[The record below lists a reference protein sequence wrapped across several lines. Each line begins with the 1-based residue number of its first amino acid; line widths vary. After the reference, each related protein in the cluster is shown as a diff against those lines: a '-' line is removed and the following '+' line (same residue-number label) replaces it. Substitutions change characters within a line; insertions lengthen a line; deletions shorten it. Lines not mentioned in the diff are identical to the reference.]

1 MDEKD
6 FGKNMSSGAEKV
18 ESIERRAELER
29 QAAERRVQE
38 ARDRVQ
44 RNRERESRYREAL
57 HELKKEQ
64 KAYQA
69 SGSQGGANGGN
80 QGKKQRGD
88 GLGGWIAAVVSLG
101 AVSLVLTAVLTVGA
115 INMGKQNASTAG
127 GYHGLVYEVIH
138 LAEQVDDDLDALR
151 ISEDPTKQMELLTDI
166 LVQTRM
172 AEADLEKLPYG
183 VQEDGNT
190 MRFLNGMS
198 FTCECM
204 LGKLA
209 RGEQLNEWDK
219 KHLERL
225 YQTQH
230 KMCETLDEL
239 AATLED
245 ADITGM
251 MKGKDCRITKALE
264 KVENEAMPKTPIQPR
279 KPKEEKDLMPIP
291 SKSGKQ
297 EKQGIPSQKAE
308 ELCRYY
314 FSDYGIESVTYAGEM
329 LGRGG
334 KTYNFELMTENGVG
348 MFAQISEEN
357 GALTYFDYYEECSN
371 HVYDIETARKTAWAF
386 LEKLGY
392 TEVIPVKV
400 SESGTNADFTFV
412 YYADGCTYYPDEIVV
427 KVCEQRGVVSGM
439 DASKYLKNHRGRC
452 ELNAKI
458 SMQEARDK
466 LSDKLTV
473 ESSRLVLFEHKG
485 RETTAYE
492 FFCNYDDKSYFVY
505 MDATDGREL
514 FIVNSR
520 NY

>member
-18 ESIERRAELER
+18 ESIERQAELER

-38 ARDRVQ
+38 ARERVQ
-44 RNRERESRYREAL
+44 KNREKESRYREAL
-57 HELKKEQ
+57 HELEKER
-64 KAYQA
+64 KARQA
-69 SGSQGGANGGN
+69 SGNQGGASGGN

-101 AVSLVLTAVLTVGA
+101 AVSLALTAVLTVGA
-115 INMGKQNASTAG
+115 INMGRQNASMAG
-127 GYHGLVYEVIH
+127 GYRGLVYEVIH
-138 LAEQVDDDLDALR
+138 LAERVDDDLDALR

-172 AEADLEKLPYG
+172 AETDIEKLPYG

-190 MRFLNGMS
+190 MRFLNCIS
-198 FTCECM
+198 FDCERM
-204 LGKLA
+204 LGKLS
-209 RGEQLNEWDK
+209 RGEQLSEWDK

-225 YQTQH
+225 YETQH
-230 KMCETLDEL
+230 RMRETLDEL

-245 ADITGM
+245 DDITGM

-279 KPKEEKDLMPIP
+279 KPKEEKDLIPIP

-297 EKQGIPSQKAE
+297 EEQRIPSQKAE

-314 FSDYGIESVTYAGEM
+314 FADYGIESVTYAGET
-329 LGRGG
+329 LGRSG
-334 KTYNFELMTENGVG
+334 KTYNFELTTEKGVG
-348 MFAQISEEN
+348 MYAQIAEEN
-357 GALTYFDYYEECSN
+357 GALTYFDYYEECHS
-371 HVYDIETARKTAWAF
+371 HVYDIETAKNTAWAF

-427 KVCEQRGVVSGM
+427 KVCQQRGVVSGM
-439 DASKYLKNHRGRC
+439 DATKYIKNHRGRC

-458 SMQEARDK
+458 SMQEARDR

-473 ESSRLVLFEHKG
+473 ESSRIVLFEHKG
-485 RETTAYE
+485 REMTAYE
-492 FFCNYDDKSYFVY
+492 FFCAYDDKSYFVY
-505 MDATDGREL
+505 IDASDGREL

-520 NY
+520 NF

>member
-18 ESIERRAELER
+18 ESIERKAELER
-29 QAAERRVQE
+29 QAAERRVEE
-38 ARDRVQ
+38 ARAKVQ
-44 RNRERESRYREAL
+44 RNREQESRYREAL
-57 HELKKEQ
+57 HELEREQ
-64 KAYQA
+64 KEHR
-69 SGSQGGANGGN
+69 SSNGQGGANGGN

-115 INMGKQNASTAG
+115 INMGKQNAESAG

-138 LAEQVDDDLDALR
+138 LAEKVDDDLDTLR
-151 ISEDPTKQMELLTDI
+151 VSEDPTKQMELLTDI
-166 LVQTRM
+166 LVQTRI

-198 FTCECM
+198 FACEHM
-204 LGKLA
+204 LGKLS
-209 RGEQLNEWDK
+209 RGEKLSERDK
-219 KHLERL
+219 KHLEML
-225 YQTQH
+225 YEKQH
-230 KMCETLDEL
+230 KMRETLDEL

-245 ADITGM
+245 SDITGM

-264 KVENEAMPKTPIQPR
+264 KVENEAMPKIPIEPR

-291 SKSGKQ
+291 SKSEMKDRA
-297 EKQGIPSQKAE
+297 GIPSQKAE

-314 FSDYGIESVTYAGEM
+314 FADYGIESVTYAGET

-334 KTYNFELMTENGVG
+334 KTYNFELTTENGVG
-348 MFAQISEEN
+348 MFAQISKEN
-357 GALTYFDYYEECSN
+357 GALTYFDYYEECHS
-371 HVYDIETARKTAWAF
+371 HVYDIETAKKTAWAF

-412 YYADGCTYYPDEIVV
+412 YYADGCTYYPDEIIV

-439 DASKYLKNHRGRC
+439 DATKYIRNHRGRC

-458 SMQEARDK
+458 SMQEARDR

-473 ESSRLVLFEHKG
+473 ESSRMVLFEHKG
-485 RETTAYE
+485 EEVTAYE
-492 FFCNYDDKSYFVY
+492 FFCAYDDKTYFVY
-505 MDATDGREL
+505 VDATDGREL

-520 NY
+520 NF